1 MYLCTHKKCDRLNE
15 KLAYLIEN
23 KQFIKI
29 KQNMQKNTKLKIYI
43 SPTVKMVSFTV
54 ERGFAGSD
62 PSMGGEDTGGDEGET
77 PIDGINVTGYSG
89 GLSADSR
96 NSFDRDFAL

>member
-1 MYLCTHKKCDRLNE
+1 M
-15 KLAYLIEN
+15 
-23 KQFIKI
+23 

-62 PSMGGEDTGGDEGET
+62 PSMGGEGTGGDAGET
-77 PIDGINVTGYSG
+77 PIDDDGINVTGYSG